1 MVTTTKT
8 PTAVTARLQTRTTRQ
23 LIEQLILSG
32 KMIDA
37 GTDPEMYTV
46 RGWLLDEL
54 ERRDPKAM
62 DAFLESDSWDD
73 EDLLKFYN
81 C

>member
-1 MVTTTKT
+1 MTTTNT
-8 PTAVTARLQTRTTRQ
+8 PAAVTARLQKLTTRQ
-23 LIEQLILSG
+23 VIEQVILSG

-37 GTDPEMYTV
+37 GTDSEMYTV

-54 ERRDPKAM
+54 ERRDPAAM
-62 DAFLESDSWDD
+62 DAYLDSEDWDD
-73 EDLLKFYN
+73 EALFNYFT